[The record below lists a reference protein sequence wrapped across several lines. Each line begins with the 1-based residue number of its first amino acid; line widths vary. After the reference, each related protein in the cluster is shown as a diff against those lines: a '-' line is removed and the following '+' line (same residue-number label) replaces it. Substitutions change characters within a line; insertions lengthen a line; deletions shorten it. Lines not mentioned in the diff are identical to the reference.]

1 MNHPEEISLD
11 ESTPVNRVDDA
22 WRQAKLVLAR
32 KGIKNPTDGLVGVAT
47 VAVLSPA
54 ELRRV
59 VKVETT
65 TEKVETTTDGG
76 VRQGVIKK
84 ATDDLNRELFL
95 TNGRERMRAGYVGAI
110 LGAVAISTM
119 NRVTGHYGYENALN
133 VGVYGAMIGSTT
145 AYVGRGIL
153 GVIRAGVDRQGL
165 AKGTVN
171 NVGRYASNDTP
182 SKGTESK
189 GL

>member
-1 MNHPEEISLD
+1 M
-11 ESTPVNRVDDA
+11 NRVDDA
-22 WRQAKLVLAR
+22 WRQAGSVLAQ
-32 KGIKNPTDGLVGVAT
+32 KGINKPTDELVGVAT
-47 VAVLSPA
+47 VAGLSPA

-65 TEKVETTTDGG
+65 DGG
-76 VRQGVIKK
+76 VRQGVIAR
-84 ATDDLNRELFL
+84 ATDDLDRELSL

-110 LGAVAISTM
+110 LGAVATISTM
-119 NRVTGHYGYENALN
+119 NMVTGHYGYENALN

-165 AKGTVN
+165 AKGTVD
-171 NVGRYASNDTP
+171 NVARYASNDTP